1 MIATY
6 GSALLITAAAFLLGR
21 GICVLSGY
29 DGSTWL
35 SPSVGFAALM
45 IICQLAVSLPG
56 HGVTGVAV
64 VLVLCGAAVVAA
76 RRRGAWPSLA
86 DTLVVLVIVG
96 LITSVPF
103 LANSRVGVLGV
114 SLLND
119 THWHLLLTQGLL
131 NPGIQHL
138 DTYGVGYPIGP
149 HAIAAV
155 AAKGLGASVDHTL
168 MGMEISVPILTGL
181 SALGAL
187 SDLPRTRRW
196 LVAILAAIPYMS
208 AAWLIQSAFK
218 EPIMSLLML
227 GLVLALG
234 FARREAYARPMTLAL
249 PVAVLIGGVIYDYS
263 YPGLVWPAAILI
275 IFLILELAL
284 GGGWQRVVGGLRSP
298 RGLPSLRGLR
308 SLRTAVPGLLVAI
321 GLLVVLAL
329 ADTHRLYDFW
339 QNNHGTGVGTS
350 GGVTAS
356 ALADLAAP
364 LKLLEASNFWL
375 WGDFRFPPPD
385 ALVTGAL
392 AGFAVVVLVFAIVR
406 AVERRDLAWLA
417 AVAGFALVYLYAKHG
432 QSPYVVAKAMAVPAP
447 VLILGSGAA
456 LMRQLGERSW
466 RAISTWAVAASAVV
480 FFVFAFESDYLV
492 LRDAPVGP
500 RQHLNELRSLRPTL
514 HGRPTLVL
522 FSDDYFKY
530 ELLGE
535 PASSPLL
542 PSLIPAAVAP
552 DKPWVYGQALD
563 FASVNAPTLN
573 QFDYVITTR
582 TRAQSAPPPNF
593 HLVATSASYEV
604 WKRLGPT
611 PGFTAPPGASGHP
624 GAVLNCRT
632 AAGRSIARRPGVAM
646 ISPAPSYFPVGPLV
660 PGQKAALVLHLP
672 AGEWELS
679 LPFTSPQ
686 DVFVTGPGLDAR
698 LPANLDRPGSV
709 WPVGVVRSTGA
720 PLTLTLRMAD
730 PAVISTGSPLAQY
743 FTPESLVAMPIAPN
757 RTVRLSRA
765 CGHYVDWYQST

>member
-6 GSALLITAAAFLLGR
+6 GSALVITAAAVLLGR
-21 GICVLSGY
+21 GICVLAGY
-29 DGSTWL
+29 EGSTWL

-45 IICQLAVSLPG
+45 IICQLAVGLPG
-56 HGVTGVAV
+56 HGVTAVAV
-64 VLVLCGAAVVAA
+64 VLVLCGAAAVVAA
-76 RRRGAWPSLA
+76 RRRAPWPSLA

-103 LANSRVGVLGV
+103 LASARVGVLGV

-119 THWHLLLTQGLL
+119 THWHLLLAQGLL

-138 DTYGVGYPIGP
+138 DTYGFGYPIGP

-155 AAKGLGASVDHTL
+155 VAKGLGASVDHTL
-168 MGMEISVPILTGL
+168 TGMEISVPILTGL

-187 SDLPRTRRW
+187 ADLPRTRRW

-234 FARREAYARPMTLAL
+234 FARREGYARPTALAV
-249 PVAVLIGGVIYDYS
+249 PVALLIAGVIYDYS

-275 IFLILELAL
+275 VFVILELAL
-284 GGGWQRVVGGLRSP
+284 SGGWRRVGA
-298 RGLPSLRGLR
+298 GLR
-308 SLRTAVPGLLVAI
+308 SLRPALPGLAI
-321 GLLVVLAL
+321 AALLLLVFVLTDL
-329 ADTHRLYDFW
+329 HRIYDFW
-339 QNNHGTGVGTS
+339 QSNGGTSVGTT
-350 GGVTAS
+350 GGVTS
-356 ALADLAAP
+356 GALADLAAP
-364 LKLLEASNFWL
+364 LHLLEASNLWL
-375 WGDFRFPPPD
+375 WGDFRFAPPD
-385 ALVTGAL
+385 ALLTGAL
-392 AGFAVVVLVFAIVR
+392 AGFAVVVLVFAVVR

-417 AVAGFALVYLYAKHG
+417 AVAGFALVYLYVRHG

-456 LMRQLGERSW
+456 LMRQLDERSW
-466 RAISTWAVAASAVV
+466 RAISTWGAAVAAVV

-500 RQHLNELRSLRPTL
+500 RQHLDELRSLRSAL

-535 PASSPLL
+535 PVSSPLL
-542 PSLIPAAVAP
+542 PSPIPAAVAP

-582 TRAQSAPPPNF
+582 TRAQSVPPPNF
-593 HLVATSASYEV
+593 HLVATSDSYEV
-604 WKRLGPT
+604 WKRVGPT
-611 PGFTAPPGASGHP
+611 PGFAAPPGASGHP
-624 GAVLNCRT
+624 GAVLDCRT

-646 ISPAPSYFPVGPLV
+646 VSPAPSYFPVGPLV
-660 PGQKAALVLHLP
+660 PGQNATLALHLS

-686 DVFVTGPGLDAR
+686 DVMVTGPGLDAR

-709 WPVGVVRSTGA
+709 WPVGVVRSNGA

-730 PAVISTGSPLAQY
+730 PAVISTGSPIAQY
-743 FTPESLVAMPIAPN
+743 FTPQSLVAMPIAPN
-757 RTVRLSRA
+757 RAVRLSRA
-765 CGHYVDWYQST
+765 CGRYVDWYQST